1 LKLYILGGVKEMKKV
16 LALIMVLMLLL
27 TACNSKGETAEKAT
41 ANALKAIKA
50 FDKEAISEY
59 LNYDELVDSE
69 NEEESQGLA
78 EKQAKKILGGLE
90 YKIISS
96 EENKDKAVVKV
107 EITNTNIGKV
117 IKDMMGN
124 LFSLAMSEAFKSDS
138 EKMTDEQM
146 EQKSIEFFD
155 EALSKNKDE
164 KITSTVDVKLNKI
177 DGKWKIDMDSDLQNA
192 IMGDLLKATEEMK
205 DSFTPNN

>member
-1 LKLYILGGVKEMKKV
+1 
-16 LALIMVLMLLL
+16 MLLL
-27 TACNSKGETAEKAT
+27 TACNSKGETAQKAA

-59 LNYDELVDSE
+59 LNYNELIDNE
-69 NEEESQGLA
+69 NEDESQGLA
-78 EKQAKKILGGLE
+78 EKQAEKILGGLE

-96 EENKDKAVVKV
+96 EEDKDKAVVKV
-107 EITNTNIGKV
+107 ELTNTNIGKV
-117 IKDMMGN
+117 IKEMMAN
-124 LFSLAMSEAFKSDS
+124 LFSLAMSEAFKADS

-164 KITSTVDVKLNKI
+164 KVTSTVDIKLNKV

-192 IMGDLLKATEEMK
+192 IMGDLIKATEEMK
-205 DSFTPNN
+205 NSFDPNN

>member
-1 LKLYILGGVKEMKKV
+1 MKKV

>member
-1 LKLYILGGVKEMKKV
+1 MKKV

-96 EENKDKAVVKV
+96 EENKDNAIVKV

>member
-1 LKLYILGGVKEMKKV
+1 MKKI

-41 ANALKAIKA
+41 LNALKAIKA
-50 FDKEAISEY
+50 FDKDSINKY
-59 LNYDELVDSE
+59 LNYDELVDAE
-69 NEEESQGLA
+69 NEDESQGLA

-96 EENKDKAVVKV
+96 KEDKDTAIVKV
-107 EITNTNIGKV
+107 EITNVNMGKV

-124 LFSLAMSEAFKSDS
+124 LFTLAMNEAFKAES
-138 EKMTDEQM
+138 EKMTDAQM
-146 EQKSIEFFD
+146 EQKSIKFFD

-164 KITSTVDVKLNKI
+164 KLTNVIDIKLNKV
-177 DGKWKIDMDSDLQNA
+177 DGKWKIDMGSDLQNA
-192 IMGDLLKATEEMK
+192 IMGDLLKSTEEMK
-205 DSFTPNN
+205 DSFAPNN

>member
-1 LKLYILGGVKEMKKV
+1 MKKA

-50 FDKEAISEY
+50 FDKEAIGEY
-59 LNYDELVDSE
+59 LDYNELVDSE
-69 NEEESQGLA
+69 NEDESQELA

-117 IKDMMGN
+117 IKDMMGD

-146 EQKSIEFFD
+146 EQKSIELFD

-164 KITSTVDVKLNKI
+164 KITSTVDIKLNKVE
-177 DGKWKIDMDSDLQNA
+177 GKWKIDMDSDLQNA

>member
-1 LKLYILGGVKEMKKV
+1 LKLYILGGVKEMKKA

-50 FDKEAISEY
+50 FDKEAIGEY
-59 LNYDELVDSE
+59 LDYNELVDSE
-69 NEEESQGLA
+69 NEDESQELA

-117 IKDMMGN
+117 IKDMMGD

-146 EQKSIEFFD
+146 EQKSIELFD

-164 KITSTVDVKLNKI
+164 KITSTVDIKLNKVE
-177 DGKWKIDMDSDLQNA
+177 GKWKIDMDSDLQNA